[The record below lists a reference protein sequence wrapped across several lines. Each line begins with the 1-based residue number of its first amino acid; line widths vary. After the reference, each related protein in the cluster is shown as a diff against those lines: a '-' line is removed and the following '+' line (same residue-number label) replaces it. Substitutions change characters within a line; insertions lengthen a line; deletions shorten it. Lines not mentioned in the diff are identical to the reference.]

1 MSKMIG
7 EWFATD
13 AERAY
18 VLRVES
24 LFGRVPGGPPA
35 KGSVESI
42 LAAFRAGRA
51 PRVFEDRTVSPTYIV
66 DAADA
71 TFQLI
76 ERACAPGIYHLVCS
90 GQATWLEF
98 ALEAARLM
106 GIPPRVEP
114 VKVADVSLRAKRPQ
128 YCALSNAKL
137 AGQGVTMPT
146 WQDALARHLTSPGAA
161 GQ

>member
-1 MSKMIG
+1 MALPIC
-7 EWFATD
+7 
-13 AERAY
+13 
-18 VLRVES
+18 
-24 LFGRVPGGPPA
+24 
-35 KGSVESI
+35 
-42 LAAFRAGRA
+42 A

-71 TFQLI
+71 TLQLL
-76 ERACAPGIYHLVCS
+76 ERACAPGLYHLVCS
-90 GQATWLEF
+90 GTATWLEF
-98 ALEAARLM
+98 ALEAARVL

-137 AGQGVTMPT
+137 AGQGITMPT
-146 WQDALARHLTSPGAA
+146 WQDALARHLASPGAT